1 MSTSRRDDL
10 ISLSYMLSLMLSGGK
25 LPGIDPE
32 APLSQVESYNVILSA
47 KQSMTISDLCG
58 DFDSEHLH
66 SFFEEIF
73 SLKFKSKPNY

>member
-1 MSTSRRDDL
+1 
-10 ISLSYMLSLMLSGGK
+10 MLSLMLSGGK

-58 DFDSEHLH
+58 DFDS
-66 SFFEEIF
+66 
-73 SLKFKSKPNY
+73 